1 MDQTNKKNQRALRLD
16 PKQQE
21 MKGTPGF
28 PGSHALHRESH
39 ARERAD
45 TQTSAVNG
53 TRIIQAGRRKST
65 NKKDGDSVVEMKL
78 RIGQGSR
85 ITFDVLL
92 YQSEPAH
99 VTIPANILGSPAA
112 SASVHRD

>member
-1 MDQTNKKNQRALRLD
+1 
-16 PKQQE
+16 
-21 MKGTPGF
+21 
-28 PGSHALHRESH
+28 
-39 ARERAD
+39 
-45 TQTSAVNG
+45 
-53 TRIIQAGRRKST
+53 
-65 NKKDGDSVVEMKL
+65 MKL